1 MQSITRAP
9 RAAAP
14 GRQLSALC
22 WATPPRHRVT
32 TPPVAM
38 PPSIF
43 DTLAEQ
49 RIADAQR
56 RGELDGLPGAG
67 RPLVFDDDPFVSSE
81 QRMVNRVLKNAGFAP
96 PEIALRAELAALPD
110 GERRARLRARL
121 AQVLLQLAL
130 GHDRR
135 PRD

>member
-1 MQSITRAP
+1 
-9 RAAAP
+9 
-14 GRQLSALC
+14 
-22 WATPPRHRVT
+22 
-32 TPPVAM
+32 M

-96 PEIALRAELAALPD
+96 PEIALRKELAALRAELAALPD
-110 GERRARLRARL
+110 GERRAHLRTRL